1 MSRDLNSGR
10 KPMLRMSGGR
20 EFRVE
25 EPADSSAPQAGGQ
38 NEVDGERIQREQ
50 DGVLIWNISDT

>member
-1 MSRDLNSGR
+1 
-10 KPMLRMSGGR
+10 MLRMSGGR

-50 DGVLIWNISDT
+50 VGVLIWNISDT